1 MRRPAGG
8 GKGHYTFTYL
18 LKGPNF
24 NFMRHSI
31 SHRREREGQ
40 DQPASQLVTQIGI
53 YIKCARAEV
62 VKETWT
68 FGRSLRHSQ
77 LLSEH
82 WPFGPENTPS
92 GVATSVL
99 AQVVSASSA
108 ERNWSV
114 YGQIKPKNRSR
125 TGHDTSNKRVYAHE
139 ALHLRV

>member
-1 MRRPAGG
+1 M
-8 GKGHYTFTYL
+8 
-18 LKGPNF
+18 
-24 NFMRHSI
+24 
-31 SHRREREGQ
+31 
-40 DQPASQLVTQIGI
+40 
-53 YIKCARAEV
+53 

-139 ALHLRV
+139 ALHLREKLQKVSYKPKIEKWGRVIQTQMK